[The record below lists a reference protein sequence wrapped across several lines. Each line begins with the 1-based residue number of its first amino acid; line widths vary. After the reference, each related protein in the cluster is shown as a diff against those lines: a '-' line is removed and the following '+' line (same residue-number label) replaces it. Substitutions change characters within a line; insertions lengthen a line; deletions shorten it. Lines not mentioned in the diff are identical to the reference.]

1 MRVFTTEIPTL
12 PPTLRRRLN
21 RPLALPIISLRSVA
35 MAVVAS
41 GTKTM
46 PEQAPLRMM
55 GVSSDHCDMF
65 SVSWLI
71 QMAEPAKPRKPIVIS
86 QRVSSCWS
94 GRR

>member
-1 MRVFTTEIPTL
+1 
-12 PPTLRRRLN
+12 
-21 RPLALPIISLRSVA
+21 

-55 GVSSDHCDMF
+55 GVSSDHCEIL

-71 QMAEPAKPRKPIVIS
+71 QTAEPAKPRKPMASS
-86 QRVSSCWS
+86 QRVSILLVRNAIT
-94 GRR
+94 GMMQTAPMPRGLTANPAERAE